1 MASQVCFDMPF
12 LFFDAASV
20 PNHETRLSGPAPVAP
35 DPAYEAGT
43 AEWRGPYG
51 TPIDQWTNAD
61 HPPGGGLSYTAPVTP
76 NESWLFDSQIPT
88 GWYTV
93 IERKV

>member
-1 MASQVCFDMPF
+1 MASQVCLDMPF
-12 LFFDAASV
+12 LFLDAASV
-20 PNHETRLSGPAPVAP
+20 PQELRLSGPAPVAP
-35 DPAYEAGT
+35 SADYEAGI

-51 TPIDQWTNAD
+51 TPIDQWTD
-61 HPPGGGLSYTAPVTP
+61 VTHPPGGGLSYTAPVTP
-76 NESWLFDSQIPT
+76 NESWLIDSVIPT